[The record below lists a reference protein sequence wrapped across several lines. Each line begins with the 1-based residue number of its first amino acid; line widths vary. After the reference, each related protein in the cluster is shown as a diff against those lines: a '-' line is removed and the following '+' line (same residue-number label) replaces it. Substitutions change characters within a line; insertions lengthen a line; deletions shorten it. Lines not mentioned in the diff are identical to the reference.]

1 MRGDVF
7 EINAKLTDGNIPSKK
22 LLMNAAKGTQE
33 ITNGR
38 PNAFNGIGVNFSNPI
53 GISVCCPLALTVAHR
68 VMTAVESQVALP
80 LIGINGSLLLGELMD
95 MFRKCLLVGLWHDP
109 ESHVT
114 ALSSHGA
121 NNRWSV
127 IGIGAPSPTLV
138 GTASGRV

>member
-53 GISVCCPLALTVAHR
+53 GISVCCPLPLTVAHR
-68 VMTAVESQVALP
+68 GMTAVESQVALP

-95 MFRKCLLVGLWHDP
+95 MFRKCLLVGLSYHP
-109 ESHVT
+109 ESHLT
-114 ALSSHGA
+114 ALPAHRA
-121 NNRWSV
+121 NNRRSV
-127 IGIGAPSPTLV
+127 IGIGAPSLALI
-138 GTASGRV
+138 GTPAGRV